1 MQCAPGLGW
10 HIASPVSCA
19 FGRRQAYIV
28 QVAQTGELLKMDEMI
43 KAVAEKVGIGEDK
56 AKLAVE
62 TVVNMLKD
70 KLPAPA
76 KMALDAVLGGG
87 ANAADAAKGA
97 LGGIAG
103 KLGL

>member
-1 MQCAPGLGW
+1 
-10 HIASPVSCA
+10 
-19 FGRRQAYIV
+19 
-28 QVAQTGELLKMDEMI
+28 MDEMI

-56 AKLAVE
+56 AKLAVQ
-62 TVVNMLKD
+62 TVIDMLKS

-76 KMALDAVLGGG
+76 QMAIDTVLGGAG
-87 ANAADAAKGA
+87 GAADAAKGA

>member
-1 MQCAPGLGW
+1 
-10 HIASPVSCA
+10 
-19 FGRRQAYIV
+19 
-28 QVAQTGELLKMDEMI
+28 MDEMI
-43 KAVAEKVGIGEDK
+43 KTVAEKVGIGEDK

-62 TVVNMLKD
+62 TVIGMLKD

-76 KMALDAVLGGG
+76 QTALETVLGGTG
-87 ANAADAAKGA
+87 SAADAAKGA